1 MGQEFYKKMYSP
13 KGLYTALYKG
23 FRTMKYMKKSRES
36 NQLTGDFI
44 ERIMLVVT
52 EVNGCE
58 LCTYAHTK
66 AALEQGVSNEE
77 IQQLLSGDIEGITKE
92 ESVAI
97 FFAQH
102 YADTKGNPSKE
113 SWQRVIDEYGESKAL
128 GILGA
133 IRMIM
138 IGNIA
143 GIPAS
148 AFKSRL
154 NGKPIK
160 KSNLGYEII
169 MLLCTI
175 LFIPIAFIHSVILNI
190 FKVSII

>member
-13 KGLYTALYKG
+13 AELYSALYKG
-23 FRTMKYMKKSRES
+23 FRTMKYMKKSREGHL
-36 NQLTGDFI
+36 LTEDFI

-66 AALEQGVSNEE
+66 AALEQGMSDEE
-77 IQQLLSGDIEGITKE
+77 IQQILSGDINGITKE

-113 SWQRVIDEYGESKAL
+113 SWQRVVDEYGESKAL

-154 NGKPIK
+154 KGKPIK
-160 KSNLGYEII
+160 KSSLFYEII
-169 MLLCTI
+169 MLLCTVI
-175 LFIPIAFIHSVILNI
+175 FIPIALLHSLAANI
-190 FKVSII
+190 FRVAII